1 MIFEEETIF
10 DDSNNEISC
19 FKCNKDLE
27 KSLDYKN
34 YKICPYCNFHFHMS
48 ARERIASIV
57 DKGTF
62 TEIFNKITTS
72 YDEIAQEEIESYDE
86 KIKTDQDRTGLNEA
100 VLCGT
105 SKIGSQEAIIIALDF
120 GFLGGSM
127 GLIVGEKI
135 ALSIEMATKKKLPVV
150 TLINSGGS
158 RIQEGVMSLMQMSKT
173 VAAVNNLKNANQ
185 PLISILSNPSTGQVM
200 ASFVALSDI
209 IIAEPGAHIG
219 YSPYRKLKELTGSIE
234 SNNYLSEDFLNSGF
248 IDNIA
253 PRNEIKFELTTLLSV
268 LKPTFALKKKKA
280 DKISSQIDYKEI
292 NASNSLQLSRKI
304 KRPKSI
310 DYISRIFNEF
320 IELNG
325 DRSGGNDTSV
335 KIGLG
340 KISGEP
346 VILIAQHR
354 EVLTRVSS
362 NNVSR
367 NYNNKIVPSGFRKA
381 SRALDMAQKF
391 NIPCLC
397 IIDSVS
403 PELSLKSEYDGLAFS
418 ISELIS
424 KKLNSENPIISVI
437 IGEGGSET
445 ALAFSIADSVMML
458 KNSIFTPLSPEEAA
472 KIKTGDK
479 RKANEILKTMRLTS
493 ADCLEMG
500 IIDKIIDEP
509 EGGAHRN
516 HDESARLLEESILE
530 EIISI
535 RDIFPKTL
543 SRRRLKKF
551 RQMGEYSQK
560 YKPALTEE
568 MKIWRTALTAG
579 VSSLRSG
586 SKLKD
591 K

>member
-1 MIFEEETIF
+1 
-10 DDSNNEISC
+10 
-19 FKCNKDLE
+19 
-27 KSLDYKN
+27 
-34 YKICPYCNFHFHMS
+34 
-48 ARERIASIV
+48 
-57 DKGTF
+57 
-62 TEIFNKITTS
+62 
-72 YDEIAQEEIESYDE
+72 
-86 KIKTDQDRTGLNEA
+86 
-100 VLCGT
+100 
-105 SKIGSQEAIIIALDF
+105 
-120 GFLGGSM
+120 
-127 GLIVGEKI
+127 
-135 ALSIEMATKKKLPVV
+135 
-150 TLINSGGS
+150 
-158 RIQEGVMSLMQMSKT
+158 
-173 VAAVNNLKNANQ
+173 
-185 PLISILSNPSTGQVM
+185 
-200 ASFVALSDI
+200 
-209 IIAEPGAHIG
+209 
-219 YSPYRKLKELTGSIE
+219 
-234 SNNYLSEDFLNSGF
+234 
-248 IDNIA
+248 
-253 PRNEIKFELTTLLSV
+253 
-268 LKPTFALKKKKA
+268 
-280 DKISSQIDYKEI
+280 
-292 NASNSLQLSRKI
+292 
-304 KRPKSI
+304 
-310 DYISRIFNEF
+310 
-320 IELNG
+320 
-325 DRSGGNDTSV
+325 
-335 KIGLG
+335 
-340 KISGEP
+340 
-346 VILIAQHR
+346 
-354 EVLTRVSS
+354 
-362 NNVSR
+362 
-367 NYNNKIVPSGFRKA
+367 
-381 SRALDMAQKF
+381 MAQKF